1 MTTRAKVW
9 PPNCGCQSDYTE
21 LGPFAEEAI
30 GCGGDVSR
38 TLAAVQGAMIHA
50 DNLHRYDVSDEL
62 RSRASRTTLTALDRI
77 VELRE
82 RCPGYCIGDDVPL
95 ERRSVGTCRDYALM
109 LVALLRAQGIAARV
123 RCGFAA
129 YFKANHWEDHWLV
142 EYQDRLGNWHWADA
156 QMDEVHR
163 RDLGI
168 EFDPA
173 DVPREKFLSSA
184 DIADAVLEGT
194 LDASLCGHGRDTG
207 LWFIHVNLARDAL
220 ALQGWITSDWDR
232 WREVPQHDR
241 SEGMGRQRLQ
251 DLLRCL
257 RGQGSSWQ
265 AQIAPYWL

>member
-1 MTTRAKVW
+1 MTTRAKIW
-9 PPNCGCQSDYTE
+9 PPNCGCQSDYTD

-62 RSRASRTTLTALDRI
+62 RSRASRTTLTALDRM

-82 RCPGYCIGDDVPL
+82 RRPGYRIGDELPL

-163 RDLGI
+163 RDLGV
-168 EFDPA
+168 EFDPS
-173 DVPREKFLSSA
+173 DVPADQFCPST
-184 DIADAVLEGT
+184 DIAKDVLSGRI
-194 LDASLCGHGRDTG
+194 DPDLCGHGKDTG
-207 LWFIHVNLARDAL
+207 TWFVHVNLARDAL
-220 ALQGWITSDWDR
+220 ALSGWILSDWDG
-232 WREVPQHDR
+232 WRGVPVPERDER
-241 SEGMGRQRLQ
+241 VARPRLES
-251 DLLRCL
+251 LYNHLAHS
-257 RGQGSSWQ
+257 GEMSGPSVT
-265 AQIAPYWL
+265 PYWK